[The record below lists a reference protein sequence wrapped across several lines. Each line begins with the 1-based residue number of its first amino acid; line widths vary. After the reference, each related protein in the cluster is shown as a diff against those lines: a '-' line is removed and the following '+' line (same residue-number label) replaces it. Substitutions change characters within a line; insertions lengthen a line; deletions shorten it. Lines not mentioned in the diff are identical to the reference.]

1 MDEIFETERNRFCYP
16 IEPEA
21 VYIRG
26 DFDVTAR
33 GKAGRAIRYIS
44 VEADGFRIGR
54 PTPKAYGELTAQN
67 LWFYRGNARYDFS
80 VRKREGERIALRI
93 PAYHGALVV
102 WQTNGAEGCLFEG
115 AMEAEL
121 TDFLREGDNPVTL
134 ILYGTNRNLLGPHH
148 HVTGESDFGRARHV
162 PGTKGV

>member
-80 VRKREGERIALRI
+80 VRKREGERLRCVSRRI
-93 PAYHGALVV
+93 TGRWSYGRRTARRA
-102 WQTNGAEGCLFEG
+102 ACL
-115 AMEAEL
+115 
-121 TDFLREGDNPVTL
+121 R
-134 ILYGTNRNLLGPHH
+134 GPWKR
-148 HVTGESDFGRARHV
+148 S
-162 PGTKGV
+162 